1 MAKSKNAQLVG
12 MSALLTT
19 TMPGMEKTIKA
30 LQEAGVKAKVMV
42 GGAPV
47 TQSFAEKIGAQGYA
61 PDAASAVDTAKSLV
75 A

>member
-1 MAKSKNAQLVG
+1 
-12 MSALLTT
+12 
-19 TMPGMEKTIKA
+19 
-30 LQEAGVKAKVMV
+30 MV

-47 TQSFAEKIGAQGYA
+47 TENFAQKIGAQGYA

>member
-1 MAKSKNAQLVG
+1 

-30 LQEAGVKAKVMV
+30 LKQAGVKAKVMI

-47 TQSFAEKIGAQGYA
+47 TQSFADEIGANGYA
-61 PDAASAVDTAKSLV
+61 PDAASAVDTAKKLV